1 MKYTKI
7 SLVRETVPKRPDDAH
22 KGTMGSLLS
31 ICGSYG
37 MAGAAMLAAKAA
49 LRTGVGL
56 QKSALPRSIYPIAAA
71 AIWESVYLP
80 LAETEKG
87 TVSAVNLPYLLAQAK
102 NCSAV
107 LLGCGLG
114 QSEDIRQV
122 VFSFIENCKQPMV
135 LDADALNV
143 LAGNVS
149 LLRKAGAPIII
160 TPHPAE
166 FARLAGVSTYAVNA
180 DRENH
185 AASFAQEN
193 GVVTVLK
200 GAGTVI
206 ASPDGRMLV
215 NPTGNSGMATGG
227 SGDVLAG
234 MTGALVAQGAPLFE
248 AAASAVYLH
257 GLAGDIAAQRL
268 GKVSLLPGDIIETIP
283 AAFLRCGVT
292 Y

>member
-1 MKYTKI
+1 MMKYTKI
-7 SLVRETVPKRPDDAH
+7 SLVRETIPKRPDDAH

-56 QKSALPRSIYPIAAA
+56 QRSALPQSIYPIAAT

-80 LAETEKG
+80 LCETEKG
-87 TVSAVNLPYLLAQAK
+87 AVSAVNLPYLLEQAK
-102 NCSAV
+102 SSQAV

-114 QSEDIRQV
+114 QSEDIQKI
-122 VFSFIENCKQPMV
+122 VFSFLEKCE
-135 LDADALNV
+135 
-143 LAGNVS
+143 GNLS
-149 LLRKAGAPIII
+149 LLRSAKAPVII

-166 FARLAGVSTYAVNA
+166 FGRLAGVTTYAVNA
-180 DRENH
+180 DRENY
-185 AASFAQEN
+185 AAAFAQEN

-206 ASPDGRMLV
+206 ASPDGRLLV

-234 MTGALVAQGAPLFE
+234 MTGSLVAQGAPLFE
-248 AAASAVYLH
+248 AAVSAVYLH

-268 GKVSLLPGDIIETIP
+268 GKVSLLPSDIIETIP

>member
-1 MKYTKI
+1 M
-7 SLVRETVPKRPDDAH
+7 
-22 KGTMGSLLS
+22 
-31 ICGSYG
+31 
-37 MAGAAMLAAKAA
+37 
-49 LRTGVGL
+49 
-56 QKSALPRSIYPIAAA
+56 
-71 AIWESVYLP
+71 
-80 LAETEKG
+80 
-87 TVSAVNLPYLLAQAK
+87 
-102 NCSAV
+102 
-107 LLGCGLG
+107 
-114 QSEDIRQV
+114 
-122 VFSFIENCKQPMV
+122 
-135 LDADALNV
+135 
-143 LAGNVS
+143 
-149 LLRKAGAPIII
+149 
-160 TPHPAE
+160 
-166 FARLAGVSTYAVNA
+166 NA